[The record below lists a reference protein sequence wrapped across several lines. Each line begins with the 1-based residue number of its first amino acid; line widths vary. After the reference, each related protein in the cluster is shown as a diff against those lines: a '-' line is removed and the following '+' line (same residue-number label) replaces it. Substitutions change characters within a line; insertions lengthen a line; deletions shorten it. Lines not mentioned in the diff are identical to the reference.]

1 MDRTAHPEPPRLL
14 RSQDPSSLPDYLREL
29 KNSKLVTLSYIPAS
43 KKKARKH
50 IESGVSHDIPISILS
65 KSPSLLIPIS
75 TKRRARANKPEKTAL
90 RPRRPSSAAF
100 TNLTQKQ
107 DFSSLFPDLVPE
119 LTSIAQIG
127 PDWAFH
133 STRIAVVLQNYAFF
147 YNYLRQKRKELRNM
161 HRNTE

>member
-14 RSQDPSSLPDYLREL
+14 RSQDPSSLPEYLREL

-50 IESGVSHDIPISILS
+50 IESGVPHDIPISILS

-75 TKRRARANKPEKTAL
+75 TKRRTRAHKPEKAAV
-90 RPRRPSSAAF
+90 RPRRPSSASF
-100 TNLTQKQ
+100 TNLTQKL

-127 PDWAFH
+127 PDWVFH
-133 STRIAVVLQNYAFF
+133 STRIAVVLQNYALF
-147 YNYLRQKRKELRNM
+147 YNYLRQKRKELRHM
-161 HRNTE
+161 HRNTD